1 VEQVE
6 AAVLVNMDAV
16 VVVVLAV
23 IVHSLV
29 NLYR

>member
-1 VEQVE
+1 VEQVV

-16 VVVVLAV
+16 VVVVQVA